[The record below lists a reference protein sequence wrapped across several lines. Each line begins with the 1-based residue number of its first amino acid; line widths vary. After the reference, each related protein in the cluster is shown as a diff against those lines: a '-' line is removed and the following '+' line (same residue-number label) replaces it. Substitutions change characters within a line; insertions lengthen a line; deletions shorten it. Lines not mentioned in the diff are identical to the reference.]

1 MSTMKPGNQ
10 LWKVNF
16 AFGSVT
22 VSALFPDA
30 KDWERELSDDEVQQI
45 SVNST
50 VPYYTNDKTLWSDPY
65 GRGERPISPA
75 EALKAF
81 GLDVLVDA
89 QEYGSASRDTV
100 DYR

>member
-1 MSTMKPGNQ
+1 MKPGNQ
-10 LWKVNF
+10 LWKAES
-16 AFGSVT
+16 AFGSDA
-22 VSALFPDA
+22 VSAVFPDA

-45 SVNST
+45 AVKST
-50 VPYYTNDKTLWSDPY
+50 VPYLTNGTNLWSDPY